1 MKPLSNTRKAN
12 LDTPALRRPSQCPVE
27 DWLGFLGHRWNAL
40 LLWHLSSG
48 AKRHGELMACLPGM
62 TPKVMTER
70 LEGLETRLRS
80 AANSWSPFWIRS
92 KFGRSWK
99 GIKLRYGVC
108 SSSNHGIMNTGPAA
122 APLSF

>member
-1 MKPLSNTRKAN
+1 MKQLSHIGKAN

-70 LEGLETRLRS
+70 LDGLEKRGLVSKLLLTTFPRGVRYALTERGEQLVGILDQIEI
-80 AANSWSPFWIRS
+80 WS
-92 KFGRSWK
+92 
-99 GIKLRYGVC
+99 KLEKD
-108 SSSNHGIMNTGPAA
+108 
-122 APLSF
+122 

>member
-1 MKPLSNTRKAN
+1 MDVNKTMKQLFNTGKKN
-12 LDTPALRRPSQCPVE
+12 LDPPSLRRPSQCPVE

-70 LEGLETRLRS
+70 LEGLETRGLVCRS
-80 AANSWSPFWIRS
+80 LLTTYPRGVRYALTERGEQLVAILDQIEIWS
-92 KFGRSWK
+92 
-99 GIKLRYGVC
+99 KLEG
-108 SSSNHGIMNTGPAA
+108 N
-122 APLSF
+122 